1 MNINFTLISQA
12 LAFSIFI
19 WFTVRYVWPPL
30 LRAIEERQK
39 TIADGLAAGERGKHD
54 LELASQRSAE
64 VLKETKQRAAEII
77 AQAEKRASEIIDN
90 AKVAAKEEGDRI
102 LTGAKAEIE
111 HEMFSAKE
119 ALRQHAADLAVAG
132 ATKILRREVDAKK
145 HADLLADI
153 EKDLK

>member
-30 LRAIEERQK
+30 LKAIEDRQK

-64 VLKETKQRAAEII
+64 ILRETKERASEIISQAEKRAAEII
-77 AQAEKRASEIIDN
+77 DG

-119 ALRQHAADLAVAG
+119 ALRQHAADMAVAG
-132 ATKILRREVDAKK
+132 AAKILRREVDAKA
-145 HADLLADI
+145 HADLLASL

>member
-30 LRAIEERQK
+30 LGAIENRQK

-64 VLKETKQRAAEII
+64 VLKEAKQRAAEII
-77 AQAEKRASEIIDN
+77 VQAEKRASEIVDT

-102 LTGAKAEIE
+102 LIGAKAEIE

-119 ALRQHAADLAVAG
+119 TLRQHTADLAVAG
-132 ATKILRREVDAKK
+132 AAKILRREVDAKT
-145 HADLLADI
+145 HADLLAAI
-153 EKDLK
+153 EEDLK